1 MSTCLPR
8 PAENP
13 LPGHPGLF
21 AEQTTRRLT
30 EIASPPALQHDPQ
43 ESSQLEDAS
52 GRSGLRMNLIILTP
66 GLFFGFQSNPSV
78 AVGGVASVDPLVDAE
93 MVCSTG
99 GLIAGLGSSGT
110 CKETS
115 ARDMLRVGQ
124 ALHVSV
130 EKFLALGENIARD
143 SPEAKLQMFEACKD
157 ARLASNVVE
166 QICDLRPGIDDV
178 HEPCR

>member
-1 MSTCLPR
+1 MHVFFL
-8 PAENP
+8 
-13 LPGHPGLF
+13 
-21 AEQTTRRLT
+21 
-30 EIASPPALQHDPQ
+30 
-43 ESSQLEDAS
+43 
-52 GRSGLRMNLIILTP
+52 LI
-66 GLFFGFQSNPSV
+66 FQSNQSV

-93 MVCSTG
+93 MGCGAG
-99 GLIAGLGSSGT
+99 GLVTGLGSVLGPSGGT
-110 CKETS
+110 SSCKETTS

-130 EKFLALGENIARD
+130 EKFLALGEGIARD

>member
-1 MSTCLPR
+1 MYVV
-8 PAENP
+8 
-13 LPGHPGLF
+13 
-21 AEQTTRRLT
+21 LT
-30 EIASPPALQHDPQ
+30 FHI
-43 ESSQLEDAS
+43 
-52 GRSGLRMNLIILTP
+52 
-66 GLFFGFQSNPSV
+66 FQSNAPVS
-78 AVGGVASVDPLVDAE
+78 VGGVVSVDPLVDAD
-93 MVCSTG
+93 MVCATG
-99 GLIAGLGSSGT
+99 SLVAGLGAALGPSGS

-130 EKFLALGENIARD
+130 EKFLALGEGIARD

-178 HEPCR
+178 HEPCRYVLHTESFTLILMLYLLMLHLLVSSF